1 MKYCNH
7 CGNPLKPDARFC
19 GSCGMPL
26 PENSNPP
33 IIPSAREPIPT
44 NVEPFN
50 MKNSQRR
57 ISNLWWILLFVF
69 AFCMVIPSITGLDGF
84 DGGFALIFVAGFMV
98 IMSFIIALIYRSRAK
113 QLDKILSG
121 EGRIIVWRYAPDEW
135 QRFVENDFKE
145 EKQAKKFL
153 FFLIAGI
160 SIVVGVIL
168 WIAVKDILIF
178 FIALGIIPIVA
189 LPAFIVPRARY
200 SKLMNSEPK
209 ALIAQKG
216 TIVGKMFHLWVK
228 MGARLDEVSIDTEE
242 EPAMLVFQYS
252 IPTRNGRQTETARI
266 PVPRGKLNEA
276 EQIKS
281 YFITYINS

>member
-26 PENSNPP
+26 PENTAPP
-33 IIPSAREPIPT
+33 VIPQNQYSPPSGSES
-44 NVEPFN
+44 FS

-69 AFCMVIPSITGLDGF
+69 AFCTIIPAITGLDGM

-98 IMSFIIALIYRSRAK
+98 IMSLIIALIYRSRAK
-113 QLDKILSG
+113 QLDKILLG
-121 EGRIIVWRYAPDEW
+121 EGRIMVWKYAPDEW
-135 QRFVENDFKE
+135 RRFVENDFKE
-145 EKQAKKFL
+145 EKSSKKFL

-160 SIVVGVIL
+160 SLFVGILL
-168 WIAVKDILIF
+168 WISVKDILIF

-189 LPAFIVPRARY
+189 LPAFIAPRARHN
-200 SKLMNSEPK
+200 KLLNSEPK
-209 ALIAQKG
+209 ALISQKG
-216 TIVGKMFHLWVK
+216 TIVGRMFHLWVK

-252 IPTRNGRQTETARI
+252 MPTRNGRQTETARI

-276 EQIKS
+276 EQIKN

>member
-1 MKYCNH
+1 MNYCKH
-7 CGNPLKPDARFC
+7 CGLPLKPDAKFC

-33 IIPSAREPIPT
+33 VIPSAREPIPA

-84 DGGFALIFVAGFMV
+84 DGGFAIIFVAGFMV
-98 IMSFIIALIYRSRAK
+98 IMSIIIALIYRSRAK

-121 EGRIIVWRYAPDEW
+121 EGRIIVWKYAPDEW

-153 FFLIAGI
+153 FFLISGI
-160 SIVVGVIL
+160 SVVVGVIL
-168 WIAVKDILIF
+168 WITVKDILIF

-216 TIVGKMFHLWVK
+216 TIVGRMFHLWVK
-228 MGARLDEVSIDTEE
+228 MGARLDEVSIDTED

-276 EQIKS
+276 EQIKN